1 MNCNPNEKSPMSSTR
16 MLQALLL
23 TLSLGTLLSA
33 CARDTPTVPAKPAP
47 SAPAAQL
54 DTIVLGMGCFWGA
67 EKRMSEV
74 PGVVDVESG
83 YANGDIEGSY
93 KAVLAHERAVRV
105 GDTRQRNH
113 AEVVKVSFDPARTC
127 LLYTSDA
134 ADE

>member
-1 MNCNPNEKSPMSSTR
+1 MFSSR
-16 MLQALLL
+16 ILQALLL

-33 CARDTPTVPAKPAP
+33 CARDTPAAPAKPAS

-93 KAVLAHERAVRV
+93 RSRP
-105 GDTRQRNH
+105 R
-113 AEVVKVSFDPARTC
+113 P
-127 LLYTSDA
+127 
-134 ADE
+134 